1 MMRYLAF
8 WKWIPALPLPQLD
21 GRGLRVLRWLV
32 PLGVLALA
40 GLLGP
45 LLVRIE
51 KSESQRLTLLLAAAL
66 IIPLAGVAVRL
77 FIQFREVGPVL
88 VLFTGLFV
96 PLGIQAR
103 GSLVMVSLLLS
114 TVFLGLWVL
123 RMLVVERRFH
133 FEPTLANRPLF
144 GFMATVVISLV
155 WSNIYRDVL
164 VQVGASTIFVQIS
177 QALVMLCLGGLYLL
191 VVNHLPTLKW
201 LKALTVL
208 LLAGGVLGLV
218 NEFVIV
224 ILPVQT
230 RGTFTMWVVSV
241 SLALL
246 LFHRRLNVRTRL
258 LLFALVLGW
267 CYWSF
272 GLRITWLASW
282 LPTLVAIGV
291 LLLMRSW
298 KLLAL
303 AAVAAVIWAALNLS
317 YIDSIVNAE
326 TDESGH
332 TRLDAWLMNWRVTG
346 EHLLFGT
353 GPAGYAA
360 YYMSYFPTRATATH
374 NNYIDV
380 VAQTG
385 VVGLAC
391 YLGFFLAV
399 AWQGWRLSRR
409 LRGRGD
415 FAEAMTLAALAGTFG
430 CIVIN
435 AFGDWLIPFAYT
447 QGILG
452 YDYAAY
458 NWLFMAAIPLIDR
471 LTREPAPLAVTHA

>member
-1 MMRYLAF
+1 MWRYLAF
-8 WKWIPALPLPQLD
+8 WRWIPPLPLPQLD
-21 GRGLRVLRWLV
+21 ERSLRVLRVLTA
-32 PLGVLALA
+32 LGVMGMAVLS
-40 GLLGP
+40 GP

-51 KSESQRLTLLLAAAL
+51 RSDSENLLLLFAAA
-66 IIPLAGVAVRL
+66 VAVPLLLVLVRI
-77 FIQFREVGPVL
+77 FIQFREIGPL
-88 VLFTGLFV
+88 LILFAGIFI
-96 PLGIQAR
+96 PLGVQAR
-103 GSLVMVSLLLS
+103 GSLVMLSLMLS
-114 TVFLGLWVL
+114 VVFLGLWIL

-133 FEPTLANRPLF
+133 FEPTLANWPLF
-144 GFMATVVISLV
+144 GFMAIVVISLV

-164 VQVGASTIFVQIS
+164 VQTSNSAIFVQIS

-191 VVNHLPTLKW
+191 VVNHFPTLNW
-201 LKALTVL
+201 LKAMVVL
-208 LLAGGVLGLV
+208 LLAGGALGLV
-218 NEFVIV
+218 NEFVV
-224 ILPVQT
+224 ATVPVQT
-230 RGTFTMWVVSV
+230 RGTFTMWVVSI

-246 LFHRRLNVRTRL
+246 LFHRRLNMRTRL

-303 AAVAAVIWAALNLS
+303 AAVAAVIWGALNLS

-332 TRLDAWLMNWRVTG
+332 TRLDAWMMNWRVTS

-399 AWQGWRLSRR
+399 TWQGWQLSRR

-430 CIVIN
+430 CMVIN

-471 LTREPAPLAVTHA
+471 LTKEPTPSAPTHA